1 MRRNKYSSIVLLT
14 IGALGIFLF
23 IDRCELPDNTF
34 LLQALNNAGHT
45 PLFGALSLLILAL
58 LRQIL
63 GARRMKTTTYYWLA
77 LMVSGLIAVFS
88 ELIQYVGPRDAD
100 LVDLFRDLAGAGSFL
115 AVYWSY
121 SSLSGSEGRGATSRG
136 RRWWRVAGIL
146 VFLGAMAPLALWGG
160 AYIYRDA
167 KFPMV
172 ADFESSWSNKFLS
185 SFGADL
191 DYVPHPA
198 SAMDDAKNRVA
209 RLHIHPSDYA
219 GLAVVEPY
227 PDWTDHTSLNFE
239 IYSLQPDS
247 FNLEIRINDAAHN
260 QDYYDRYNQT
270 LTVAPGSNR
279 FEILLDDVRRAP
291 RSREMEM
298 TEVVE
303 ISIFAW
309 RPTETLTF
317 CIDNIHLR

>member
-1 MRRNKYSSIVLLT
+1 MKRNKYSSIVLLAV
-14 IGALGIFLF
+14 GALGILLF
-23 IDRCELPDNTF
+23 IDRCDLPDNTF

-63 GARRMKTTTYYWLA
+63 GVHRLRITTYFWLA
-77 LMVSGLIAVFS
+77 LTVTGLIAIFS

-100 LVDLFRDLAGAGSFL
+100 LVDLLRDLAGAGSFL

-121 SSLSGSEGRGATSRG
+121 SSLSGSDGRGATSRG

-146 VFLGAMAPLALWGG
+146 VFLGSMAPLALWGG

-167 KFPMV
+167 KFPMI
-172 ADFESSWSNKFLS
+172 ADFESYWSNKFVN
-185 SFGADL
+185 SFRADL

-198 SAMDDAKNRVA
+198 GAMNEIASQVA
-209 RLHIHPSDYA
+209 RIHIQPSDYA

-227 PDWTDHTSLNFE
+227 PDWTDYESLSFE
-239 IYSLQPDS
+239 IYSLQPDT
-247 FNLEIRINDAAHN
+247 FRLEIRINDVAHN
-260 QDYYDRYNQT
+260 QEYDDRYNRT

-279 FEILLDDVRRAP
+279 FEILFEDVRSAP

-309 RPTETLTF
+309 KPTETLTF
-317 CIDNIHLR
+317 CVDNIHLR